1 MDSHQTN
8 DSSSHGFISH
18 HIILWFI
25 LVGLISASVG
35 MSRGFSSPQ
44 ARQWKSSVGDQTG
57 VRVVSPDDPQVIYTA
72 SAVGH
77 IFRSTDGGNR
87 WESVTRGLPV
97 PFVRPTRPPLL
108 VIRSGAPTIIYAL
121 LSMPVHSGLIE
132 NRLYRSLDEGEHW
145 QELKRLPE
153 NWHFFS
159 MTLDPRDDRRLWLDA
174 DRGRLMVEEQWGTAN
189 WPPVADV
196 KPEALPWSTLHP
208 SRSAQPPDADQGN
221 IAVLHDDG
229 TFLELF
235 DLSNRTIEFRPNGAG
250 SYDASFIGFS
260 MESNLGTRLTLGD
273 DDTRQVNLG
282 FFFPFYNVSRNFLF
296 VSSNGLVTFDA
307 PDPDGTPSIAEFVA
321 ESPRIAALWDDFN
334 PATTSGADG
343 VFVRLVGSSR
353 AVITWKNLP
362 EFNTTNA
369 NTVQLVLFRDG
380 RIRLSYQSVAT
391 RDGLVGLSNGMSRT
405 FFRVNFDR
413 DLPASFGS
421 PAPILEFF
429 NRGLD
434 TRAVAQRFYQTHG
447 DDFDFLVLFGS
458 STFSHKLAGPEA
470 LSFTEL
476 VKNTIQGIGLPT
488 FDRTS
493 AFGSGGRLQAVVVM
507 SRLSDFPDD
516 VNERIG
522 RTTFTTL
529 GVLARAVGQRWGAY
543 VRFDDGGVPS
553 DALLG
558 RHRSAWS
565 FFLDSD
571 GSFLG
576 GNDWRD
582 LGGNTFR
589 SEQATIRYSP
599 LDQYVMGLRSSA
611 EVPDFF
617 FIDAPTN
624 TGGRDRT
631 SPPEIGVTVNGVRR
645 TVSINQ
651 IIQAEGQRVPGPGG
665 APTRFRQAFVLIVP
679 QGETANQ
686 ADIDKLETIRRA
698 WEAAFSA
705 ATENRG
711 TVETTLTPP
720 GPDLVVEGLTVSPTT
735 VNPGGTVSV
744 SFSIANRGTQSA
756 GSTFHEVRLSIDNV
770 IDGSDVLLAT
780 VVTPTLSPGQSIPFN
795 NLTVVI
801 PSSTATGAHFL
812 GVIADSSS
820 SVIESNEQNNTASTP
835 LNVGSTLADLVVANL
850 TVNPSSV
857 APGGTVSVSFT
868 VTNQGGGPAGSATHE
883 IRLSTDNII
892 DASDTLLATVG
903 TPNLPAGAAQTF
915 SNVSV
920 TIPSSASPGAQFIGI
935 RVDAGGTV
943 TESDESNNTAA
954 VSLTITSPLPDLVV
968 TGLSI
973 NPTSVNPG
981 DTVTVNFTLANQGN
995 GTADSTTHQI
1005 YLSADNLITTA
1016 DTLLGTVGTSTLG
1029 PGAAS
1034 PFTIS
1039 VSIPS
1044 STAPGSMF
1052 IGVIADTPNLV
1063 SESDEGNNTASTPI
1077 TITAAQADLVVTGL
1091 TVTPTAVPPG
1101 GTTTVSFSI
1110 VNQGVATA
1118 NSSSHEI
1125 RFSVDNVIDSS
1136 DTLLTTVGTSTLSPG
1151 SSAPFTVNVTIPA
1164 TAPPGTRFIGI
1175 IVDSGDVVP
1184 ESNEANNTAAAPITI
1199 TAAQPDL
1206 VVVNLSVSPTSADA
1220 GDQVS
1225 VTFTITNQ
1233 GTGSAG
1239 PATHEIRFSDDPVID
1254 ASDPLLATA
1263 PTSDLL
1269 PGESQINTLTGIQ
1282 IPATATQGTRYI
1294 GVIVD
1299 AGNAVTESDESNN
1312 TGAVAITI
1320 TSVNESEP
1328 NDNALLANSITP
1340 DVTIIGTIDPAG
1352 DEDYFR
1358 LSASAAQTIIIDVD
1372 AATLSP
1378 PSPLDSVITL
1388 FDTLGVVPLAE
1399 NDDDGSTSD
1408 SLLTYFVL
1416 VGGEYTF
1423 RIKDFIGNG
1432 GPDYRYK
1439 IKVSVR

>member
-1 MDSHQTN
+1 MNSRRMRKL
-8 DSSSHGFISH
+8 SSHGFLSRH
-18 HIILWFI
+18 VLSWVI
-25 LVGLISASVG
+25 LVGVILAGVG
-35 MSRGFSSPQ
+35 MSRGLSSPRT
-44 ARQWKSSVGDQTG
+44 RQGLSAGGDERG
-57 VRVVSPDDPQVIYTA
+57 LRVVSPDDPLVVYTA
-72 SAVGH
+72 SAVGY
-77 IFRSTDGGNR
+77 ILKSTDGGDH
-87 WESVTRGLPV
+87 WKSVVYGLPV
-97 PFVRPTRPPLL
+97 PFTRPTRPPLL
-108 VIRSGAPTIIYAL
+108 VIRSGTPTIIYAL
-121 LSMPVHSGLIE
+121 LSVPIHSGLIE
-132 NRLYRSLDEGEHW
+132 NRLYRSLDGGEHW

-153 NWHFFS
+153 NWRFFR

-174 DRGRLMVEEQWGTAN
+174 DRGRLAIDDRWGTAN
-189 WPPVADV
+189 WPPAVHV
-196 KPEALPWSTLHP
+196 KPAALPWSRFHQ
-208 SRSAQPPDADQGN
+208 SRLVQPPDVDQGN

-235 DLSNRTIEFRPNGAG
+235 DLANRTIEFRPNGAG
-250 SYDASFIGFS
+250 GYDVSFIGFS

-273 DDTRQVNLG
+273 DETAQVNLG
-282 FFFPFYNVSRNFLF
+282 FFFPFYTVSRNFLF
-296 VSSNGLVTFDA
+296 VSSNGLVTFDS
-307 PDPDGTPSIAEFVA
+307 PDPDGTPSIAEFIA

-334 PATTSGADG
+334 PAATSGSDG
-343 VFVRLVGSSR
+343 VFVRSVGGSR
-353 AVITWKNLP
+353 VVITWKNLP

-391 RDGLVGLSNGMSRT
+391 RDGLVGLSNGGSRT
-405 FFRVNFDR
+405 FFRVNFDQ
-413 DLPASFGS
+413 DLPASFAS

-429 NRGLD
+429 NRGLN
-434 TRAVAQRFYQTHG
+434 TRAVARRFYQTHG

-458 STFSHKLAGPEA
+458 STFSHSLAEPGE

-476 VKNTIQGIGLPT
+476 VKNAVQGIGLPT

-493 AFGSGGRLQAVVVM
+493 AFGSGGRLQAIVVM
-507 SRLSDFPDD
+507 NRLSDFPDD
-516 VNERIG
+516 VNEQIG

-529 GVLARAVGQRWGAY
+529 GLLARAVGRRWGAY
-543 VRFDDGGVPS
+543 VRFNDGGVPS

-558 RHRSAWS
+558 RHRSEWS

-589 SEQATIRYSP
+589 SERATIRYSP

-686 ADIDKLETIRRA
+686 ADLDKLETIRQA

-711 TVETTLTPP
+711 TVETSLTPP

-735 VNPGGTVSV
+735 VNPGSTVSV
-744 SFSIANRGTQSA
+744 SFSIANRGSQSA
-756 GSTFHEVRLSIDNV
+756 SSTFHEVRLSTDNI

-780 VVTPTLSPGQSIPFN
+780 VVTPTLLPGQSIPFS

-801 PSSTATGAHFL
+801 PSTTSTGAHFL

-820 SVIESNEQNNTASTP
+820 SVVESNEQNNTASTP
-835 LNVGSTLADLVVANL
+835 LNVGSTLADLVATNL
-850 TVNPSSV
+850 TVNPTSV
-857 APGGTVSVSFT
+857 APGGTVSVGFT
-868 VTNQGGGPAGSATHE
+868 VMNQGGGPAGSATHE
-883 IRLSTDNII
+883 IRLSADNVI
-892 DASDTLLATVG
+892 DAGDTLLATVG

-915 SNVSV
+915 SNVNV
-920 TIPSSASPGAQFIGI
+920 TIPASASPGTQFIGI
-935 RVDAGGTV
+935 RVDAGGAV
-943 TESDESNNTAA
+943 AESDEGNNTATA
-954 VSLTITSPLPDLVV
+954 PLTITAPLPDLVV
-968 TGLSI
+968 TGLTI
-973 NPTSVNPG
+973 NPTAVNPG
-981 DTVTVNFTLANQGN
+981 GTVTVNFTIANQGS
-995 GTADSTTHQI
+995 GSAGSTTHQI

-1016 DTLLGTVGTSTLG
+1016 DTLLGTVGTSALG
-1029 PGAAS
+1029 AGAS
-1034 PFTIS
+1034 TPFTVS
-1039 VSIPS
+1039 VSIPP
-1044 STAPGSMF
+1044 STPPGSMF

-1063 SESDEGNNTASTPI
+1063 NELNVGNNTASTPI

-1091 TVTPTAVPPG
+1091 TVTPTAIPPG
-1101 GTTTVSFSI
+1101 GTVTVSFSI
-1110 VNQGVATA
+1110 VNQGTATA
-1118 NSSSHEI
+1118 NSSSHDI
-1125 RFSVDNVIDSS
+1125 RFSVDNVIDAG
-1136 DTLLTTVGTSTLSPG
+1136 DALLTTVGTSALSPG
-1151 SSAPFTVNVTIPA
+1151 SSTPFTVNVTIPA
-1164 TAPPGTRFIGI
+1164 TAPSGTRFIGV
-1175 IVDSGDVVP
+1175 IVDSGNAVS
-1184 ESNEANNTAAAPITI
+1184 ESNEANNTAMVPITV

-1206 VVVNLSVSPTSADA
+1206 VVTNLSVTPTSADA

-1225 VTFTITNQ
+1225 ITFTITNQ
-1233 GTGSAG
+1233 GSGSAG
-1239 PATHEIRFSDDPVID
+1239 PSTQEVRFSDDPTID
-1254 ASDPLLATA
+1254 ASDILMATA
-1263 PTSDLL
+1263 PVSDLL
-1269 PGESQINTLTGIQ
+1269 PGESQIITLGGVP
-1282 IPATATQGTRYI
+1282 IPTSATQGTRYI

-1299 AGNAVTESDESNN
+1299 AGNAVSESDESNN
-1312 TGAVAITI
+1312 TGSVTITI

-1328 NDNALLANSITP
+1328 NDNALLANPITP

-1358 LSASAAQTIIIDVD
+1358 LSASALQTITIDVD

-1388 FDTLGVVPLAE
+1388 FDTLGVVQLAE
-1399 NDDDGSTSD
+1399 NDDDGVTSD
-1408 SLLTYFVL
+1408 SFLTYLVL
-1416 VGGEYTF
+1416 IGGEFTF
-1423 RIKDFIGNG
+1423 RIKDFAGNG
-1432 GPDYRYK
+1432 GPDYKYK